1 MHVVKG
7 LTLQWGR
14 SRGRYPPI
22 GMDFSTP
29 VDNYVPTYPPFVDKE
44 GGFESPVD
52 KAVNSPGVRGL
63 STGLSTLLITYICVV
78 RPVGRA
84 GNPGISGSFGHQPTC
99 FPHLWITCGNPGVVM
114 WVTRKRGSSAHPP
127 RLWGR
132 AEGPDWKCRL
142 RPTRQSQRLELSMKI
157 RPLSTAQCTVG
168 KTVPRATWWPAWPRC
183 RGFWGQV
190 CGCPQK
196 LSPLVDNVTHFCGQE
211 FRGRGVSTARAASA

>member
-7 LTLQWGR
+7 LTPQRGR
-14 SRGRYPPI
+14 FRGRYPPI

-78 RPVGRA
+78 QPVGRA

-114 WVTRKRGSSAHPP
+114 WVTRNEGLVRAPSEAMGGG
-127 RLWGR
+127 GR
-132 AEGPDWKCRL
+132 NKLEISVEANPAI
-142 RPTRQSQRLELSMKI
+142 PT
-157 RPLSTAQCTVG
+157 A
-168 KTVPRATWWPAWPRC
+168 
-183 RGFWGQV
+183 
-190 CGCPQK
+190 
-196 LSPLVDNVTHFCGQE
+196 
-211 FRGRGVSTARAASA
+211 